1 MEEVIDDLTKEIKNR
16 HIDRLKTGEC
26 RVELGIILTDY
37 ITNCERVSDHCSN
50 VGVCIIQTK
59 NSSFETHG
67 YLNEVKY
74 GGESEFVDEFD
85 SYQDKYR
92 LPAVEAVGK
101 KKLKKSKDKGGKEAK
116 ESRETKSSKDKDS
129 KAKAKTGRGKAQK
142 A

>member
-1 MEEVIDDLTKEIKNR
+1 
-16 HIDRLKTGEC
+16 
-26 RVELGIILTDY
+26 VELGIILTDY

-85 SYQDKYR
+85 SYQEKYR
-92 LPAVEAVGK
+92 LPAVEPAGK
-101 KKLKKSKDKGGKEAK
+101 KKIKKGKDKDKATKDAK
-116 ESRETKSSKDKDS
+116 APKETKASKDKDS
-129 KAKAKTGRGKAQK
+129 KVKAKSGRGKAQK